1 MESIVVD
8 ENHRNKGI
16 GSKLMKKALV
26 KCNRPIYLLAT
37 SELGGDVDKL
47 TKFYESFGFEKAK
60 QPRNDGLGFNY
71 NMVLWRGENLIYG
84 STRFA
89 SKARSSSLTNLCKK
103 CTSYIVKAEK
113 NKV

>member
-1 MESIVVD
+1 MESIVVN

-16 GSKLMKKALV
+16 GSKLMKKALD

-60 QPRNDGLGFNY
+60 QSRNDGLGFN
-71 NMVLWRGENLIYG
+71 
-84 STRFA
+84 
-89 SKARSSSLTNLCKK
+89 
-103 CTSYIVKAEK
+103 
-113 NKV
+113 